1 MFSFKNTPLAIKTVF
16 TFFLITG
23 CFKIIAQDTLYLNNS
38 TKEIIVLLE
47 INPDNI
53 KYKRFDNQSGPTY
66 TKLKSELKHV
76 VYKNGVKEQFAADTK
91 SETKTETKQ
100 ETAKAE
106 KDPMEDFFNG
116 DKPDTLF
123 FLSGKKTLGKVLIV
137 NNSEVKYKL
146 WDYQDGPTYQA
157 SKNELS
163 SIHSGRGKIM
173 DMKGTENQVS
183 IDNGARPVTESPTN
197 NTGNNGVNNSENGN
211 YSTSQQNP
219 YSYNPQLYNKGMTDA
234 RKNYTDNGGT
244 FWVGCVSVGC
254 TPVCGLIP
262 AIMIGDNQ
270 PKEAN
275 LGIPRSAYSEH
286 PDYRKG
292 YKEEAYRMKKKKV
305 WNSYGIGSGIFLALC
320 VAGFIASLF

>member
-1 MFSFKNTPLAIKTVF
+1 MFPLKNISFRLKTAF
-16 TFFLITG
+16 TFFLLAGTA
-23 CFKIIAQDTLYLNNS
+23 KIIAQDTLYLANS
-38 TKEIIVLLE
+38 TKEVIVLLE

-66 TKLKSELKHV
+66 TKLKTELDHV
-76 VYKNGVKEQFAADTK
+76 IYKNGVKELFAAD
-91 SETKTETKQ
+91 TKTETKQ
-100 ETAKAE
+100 ETVKA

-163 SIHSGRGKIM
+163 SIHSGRGKVM
-173 DMKGTENQVS
+173 DMKGSENQVS
-183 IDNGARPVTESPTN
+183 IDNGARPVTQPSNANTN
-197 NTGNNGVNNSENGN
+197 SNNSGATTDNGN
-211 YSTSQQNP
+211 YSTPQQNY
-219 YSYNPQLYNKGMTDA
+219 YSYNPQLYNKGLSDA
-234 RKNYTDNGGT
+234 QKNYTDNGGT

-262 AIMIGDNQ
+262 AIMIGDNE
-270 PKEAN
+270 PKEPN

-305 WNSYGIGSGIFLALC
+305 WNSYGIGSGIFVALC
-320 VAGFIASLF
+320 IASYIVSLF